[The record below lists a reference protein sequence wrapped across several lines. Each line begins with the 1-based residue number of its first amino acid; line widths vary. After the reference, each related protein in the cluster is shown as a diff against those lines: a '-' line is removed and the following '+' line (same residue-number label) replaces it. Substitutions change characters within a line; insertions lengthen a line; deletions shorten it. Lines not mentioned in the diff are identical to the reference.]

1 MAAIAIDRE
10 ASYRIYH
17 LAGTCDSLL
26 TDLLSVL
33 LQNKGTQ
40 KEYRVV
46 QEYQQRFESWA
57 GYLGVF
63 AATQAS
69 LDNRLKYR
77 PDIEEQVIKLLG
89 MVKRNAVYGLKFES
103 VSAGP
108 GTSDSGQGPSRAEQ
122 NEPPQAEGDDCVG
135 SGILPATQAALDG
148 IRGALDGLHRLGVA
162 IRKTSTSGPFIRVNR
177 FTEKHPDDHDFFER
191 MNTLY
196 VKRLYPKIEDSLV
209 RQLSISISVRRR
221 RLLRRRQHQM
231 ELEDN
236 KSQPE
241 PRLFETLGSAQDVDH
256 FSEAESRVLPRNLF
270 EAFTGQEMSPGF
282 PYEAFDSLAIPGLTS
297 YQLATQIQDGKELY
311 RCSWCFEVFEV
322 RGKPLHDI
330 WRCTSSHLKEDF
342 EPYICISEEC
352 SEEPASFV
360 SLNEWRRHMN
370 EFHTEDWAQEIHKP
384 IIWYCDLK
392 QHGYTEFPT
401 AGEFYKHLE
410 SHEKEVTIDRLRK
423 MAKRNFLSPFRSSD
437 FCPFCIH
444 DIPIPHL
451 GILRT
456 PEYEYEELA
465 THIASHLMSLAFLSL
480 RYLKDGS
487 PIRSQN
493 AAFWTEAPGS
503 SFQEINRSE
512 YSLEFESVPFRKFQ
526 LDRLYHLSGLM
537 SEGLQVP
544 SGRQDFE
551 VAVICM
557 DRLQFN
563 AVVLLFDEVW
573 DGIGSSY
580 GGLEGDDKIF
590 SFGRVGESNVVVV
603 LFSTK
608 IKQNRGRDTPTS
620 VLRDSYHGIRLTLLV
635 GTCSGASKNEKGDDM
650 LLGDIIISDFNFHC
664 YYITDGPFDKPRV
677 KPTQLN
683 RRDSEVID
691 SFVATIRDRENL
703 ERLRSKTAYNLAA
716 LQTARGNISAE
727 GVYEQSETTLI
738 SSYEPLLHFGL
749 IQYEEGYLSLM
760 NNRDYHEEMTAKQG
774 VIAFHLGGKPVE
786 RLWDDFSLLS
796 IHGISHELEDWY
808 EGGHLDTDWQ
818 GFASATAASA
828 AKAVL
833 EFFKPDR
840 QQVNWLVPR
849 SSLGPSYPDLAAPSY
864 PDLVAPNPDSHTQS
878 GPDT

>member
-33 LQNKGTQ
+33 SQNKGTQ

-89 MVKRNAVYGLKFES
+89 MVKRNAAYGLKFES
-103 VSAGP
+103 ASA
-108 GTSDSGQGPSRAEQ
+108 GTSDSGQGLSRAEQ
-122 NEPPQAEGDDCVG
+122 NEIPQVEGDDCVG

-162 IRKTSTSGPFIRVNR
+162 IRKTSTSSPFIRVKR
-177 FTEKHPDDHDFFER
+177 FSEKHPDGHDFFER

-231 ELEDN
+231 ELEDSQ
-236 KSQPE
+236 SQPE
-241 PRLFETLGSAQDVDH
+241 PRVFETPDSAQDVDH
-256 FSEAESRVLPRNLF
+256 FLGAESRVLPRNLF
-270 EAFTGQEMSPGF
+270 EAFTGQEMSPGM
-282 PYEAFDSLAIPGLTS
+282 L
-297 YQLATQIQDGKELY
+297 
-311 RCSWCFEVFEV
+311 W
-322 RGKPLHDI
+322 
-330 WRCTSSHLKEDF
+330 
-342 EPYICISEEC
+342 
-352 SEEPASFV
+352 
-360 SLNEWRRHMN
+360 
-370 EFHTEDWAQEIHKP
+370 
-384 IIWYCDLK
+384 
-392 QHGYTEFPT
+392 
-401 AGEFYKHLE
+401 
-410 SHEKEVTIDRLRK
+410 
-423 MAKRNFLSPFRSSD
+423 
-437 FCPFCIH
+437 
-444 DIPIPHL
+444 
-451 GILRT
+451 T

-487 PIRSQN
+487 SIRSQN
-493 AAFWTEAPGS
+493 AAFWTESPGS

-512 YSLEFESVPFRKFQ
+512 YSPELESVPFRKFQ
-526 LDRLYHLSGLM
+526 LNRLYQLSGLM

-557 DRLQFN
+557 DKLQFN

-573 DGIGSSY
+573 NGIGPSY

-590 SFGRVGESNVVVV
+590 SFGRIGESNVVVV

-608 IKQNRGRDTPTS
+608 IKQNRGRYTPTS

-650 LLGDIIISDFNFHC
+650 LLGDIIISDFPFH
-664 YYITDGPFDKPRV
+664 YYITDGPFDKSRV
-677 KPTQLN
+677 RPTQLN

-691 SFVATIRDRENL
+691 SLVATIRDRENL

-749 IQYEEGYLSLM
+749 IQYEEGYLSLL
-760 NNRDYHEEMTAKQG
+760 NNRDYHEEMTVKQG

-818 GFASATAASA
+818 DFASATAASA

-840 QQVNWLVPR
+840 QQVNWLIPR
-849 SSLGPSYPDLAAPSY
+849 SSWGPSYPN
-864 PDLVAPNPDSHTQS
+864 LVAANPDSHPQSGSDQS
-878 GPDT
+878 GPDQSGPDQSGPDQGGPDQSGPDI